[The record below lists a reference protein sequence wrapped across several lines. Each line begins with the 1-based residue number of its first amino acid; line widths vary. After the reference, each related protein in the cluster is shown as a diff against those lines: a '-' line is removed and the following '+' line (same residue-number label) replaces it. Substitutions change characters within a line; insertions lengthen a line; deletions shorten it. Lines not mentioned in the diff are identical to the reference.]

1 MKTSGWLQTII
12 MVLTVVAACVS
23 GALWIQ
29 AENQKLYTLV
39 TANKSEQDIFN
50 QAILTRLT
58 SAGWTFRQQL
68 KWVNDLRAQANHPV
82 PSVEPL
88 EFNFT
93 GKGSRR

>member
-1 MKTSGWLQTII
+1 M
-12 MVLTVVAACVS
+12 LTVVAACVS

-29 AENQKLYTLV
+29 TENQKLYNIV
-39 TANKSEQDIFN
+39 TANKSEQEIFN

-68 KWVNDLRAQANHPV
+68 KWVNALREQAGHPV
-82 PSVEPL
+82 PSIEPL
-88 EFNFT
+88 EFDFI